1 MTVNS
6 NHIVNRRFMA
16 VLVAALLVLIPALG
30 CGSDDDD
37 SATSPRP
44 RPAPTPAMASTA
56 SRKLRHSSVPGCLT
70 SKRISQ
76 RSPPAGQRPDRTS
89 LQASHP
95 SRRHSRPAPR
105 PSPRPGPRTRRP
117 PPRTLRPTWSHFPP
131 PVARMPRRA
140 PAMQPTR
147 RSSCRMT
154 CGVHDPPLTHR
165 LEGGM
170 RCSGFGQ
177 SCSWS
182 SG

>member
-1 MTVNS
+1 MNS

-16 VLVAALLVLIPALG
+16 VLVAALMVLVPALG

-37 SATSPRP
+37 SATTAPATP
-44 RPAPTPAMASTA
+44 RPAQTPAMASTA

-76 RSPPAGQRPDRTS
+76 RSPPAGPRPDRTS

-95 SRRHSRPAPR
+95 SRRRSRPAPR
-105 PSPRPGPRTRRP
+105 HSPRPGPRTRRP
-117 PPRTLRPTWSHFPP
+117 PPRTLRPTWSRFRRP
-131 PVARMPRRA
+131 AGRTPRRA

-147 RSSCRMT
+147 HSNCRMS

-170 RCSGFGQ
+170 SCSGFGQ